1 MRPLRIEPS
10 HHRATA
16 RFATAI
22 SFAAVCACVSMLLP
36 ASSAAAQTPRTSGL
50 PGVNVY
56 LSAPTVQ
63 GTDAAGAVMETF
75 NGSPISNPQMGT
87 WNVSTPGGV
96 TGSFNWS
103 DPDTWGGASATDG
116 TPTTGGVGSKYVRMN
131 ISDVTVQFPGPQKFA
146 GFWWS
151 GGSPTDAVTFYRGST
166 EVARFTSSMLTEL
179 LASPTVT
186 SLGGSTYDP
195 VDYQGNPR
203 NGAGTPYPFVYLNL
217 AVSGGVTFDSAKF
230 TAGNFE
236 MDNLARSEVA
246 FTPPASLVDAGFI
259 PGFVVDEPLPLAV
272 NDPRPAK
279 KKLPRDGSAIL
290 VKSIESNSA
299 ANVKVSLSCKP
310 PRASRGDIRNCS
322 YKVNRAGRVK
332 VFTYGQRKLKVKLT
346 IRATPKS
353 EGSGYT
359 SAEPWVRTWRVR

>member
-1 MRPLRIEPS
+1 
-10 HHRATA
+10 
-16 RFATAI
+16 
-22 SFAAVCACVSMLLP
+22 MLLP
-36 ASSAAAQTPRTSGL
+36 ASSAVAQTPRDSGQ

-75 NGSPISNPQMGT
+75 NGSPIANPLLGT

-116 TPTTGGVGSKYVRMN
+116 TPTTGGAGSKYVRMN
-131 ISDVTVQFPGPQKFA
+131 ISDVTVQFPGPQKFI

-166 EVARFTSSMLTEL
+166 EVATFTSSMLTAL
-179 LASPTVT
+179 LESPTVT
-186 SLGGSTYDP
+186 TLGGSTYNT

-203 NGAGTPYPFVYLNL
+203 NSAGTPYPFVYLTL
-217 AVSGGVTFDSAKF
+217 AVAGGVTA
-230 TAGNFE
+230 AP
-236 MDNLARSEVA
+236 A
-246 FTPPASLVDAGFI
+246 PASLVDAGFI
-259 PGFVVDEPLPLAV
+259 PGVVVKEPLPLTV
-272 NDPRPAK
+272 NDPRPAE

-290 VKSIESNSA
+290 VKSIESNSGA
-299 ANVKVSLSCKP
+299 KVKVTLSCKP
-310 PRASRGDIRNCS
+310 PRASRGDMRNCS

-332 VFTYGQRKLKVKLT
+332 IFTYGQRKLKVKLT

-359 SAEPWVRTWRVR
+359 SATPWVRTWRVR